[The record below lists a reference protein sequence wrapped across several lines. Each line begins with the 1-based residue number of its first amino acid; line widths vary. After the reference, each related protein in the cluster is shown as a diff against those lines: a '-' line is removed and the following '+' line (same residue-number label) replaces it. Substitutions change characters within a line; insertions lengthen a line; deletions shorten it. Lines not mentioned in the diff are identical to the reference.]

1 MRGPSR
7 TRVVSRRHQAKRTAT
22 RVRKAASGPIAAAD
36 LAVRD
41 FAADDA
47 AAVNAVA
54 LAAFEQYRGEYEDWP
69 AVSAF
74 VGAMA
79 NLADGGELIVA
90 SSDGRIAG
98 AVAYF
103 GPAAAKSALFDPA
116 WPVIRMLVVDP
127 AARGRGLGRM
137 LTEECMSRA
146 RRDGA
151 EVIALHTS
159 PIMQVAL
166 AMYLR
171 LGFVPLRDS
180 SPISGVPY
188 RIYLKRL

>member
-7 TRVVSRRHQAKRTAT
+7 ARVVARRHQAKRTAG
-22 RVRKAASGPIAAAD
+22 VRGAAGAA
-36 LAVRD
+36 VERIIRD
-41 FAADDA
+41 FAVEDA

-54 LAAFEQYRGEYEDWP
+54 LAAFEQYRGEYEDW
-69 AVSAF
+69 SAF
-74 VGAMA
+74 SAFAGSMA
-79 NLADGGELIVA
+79 NLAEGGELIVA
-90 SSDGRIAG
+90 LSDGRIAG

-103 GPAAAKSALFDPA
+103 APHAAKPALFDPA

-137 LTEECMSRA
+137 LTEECMRRA

-151 EVIALHTS
+151 DMIALHTS

-180 SPISGVPY
+180 PPIYGVPY